1 MRRLFESPG
10 STLNILTCVFLKW
23 SSPSCAQTSRCNNA
37 LLKGNSG
44 RIQKSVKFKCSS
56 FIQEP
61 FHLRKKLLGQIF
73 TKCWKVQWSQACG
86 LVSEWPIILK
96 RACQSAPHMWS
107 FIMGVSFILY
117 IYIYIVALLLW
128 PSPLHIAL
136 RNTNTSL
143 HAAALFSW
151 AVSYKY

>member
-1 MRRLFESPG
+1 MKRLFESPS
-10 STLNILTCVFLKW
+10 STLHILTCVFLKW

-73 TKCWKVQWSQACG
+73 TKC
-86 LVSEWPIILK
+86 
-96 RACQSAPHMWS
+96 
-107 FIMGVSFILY
+107 
-117 IYIYIVALLLW
+117 
-128 PSPLHIAL
+128 
-136 RNTNTSL
+136 
-143 HAAALFSW
+143 
-151 AVSYKY
+151 